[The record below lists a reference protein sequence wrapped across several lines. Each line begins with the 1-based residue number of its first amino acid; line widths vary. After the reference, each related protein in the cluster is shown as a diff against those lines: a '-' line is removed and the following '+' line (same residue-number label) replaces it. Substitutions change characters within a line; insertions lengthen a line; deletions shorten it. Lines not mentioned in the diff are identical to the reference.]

1 MITWVIDISHHSSRE
16 HRWPSPKYIHR
27 ERLRACWWCSYI
39 VICEIL
45 RACWWCSYIVICERL
60 RACWWCSY
68 IVICERLRACWWC
81 SYIVICERLRA
92 CWWCSYIVICEK
104 AYWFRCCLARI
115 SGALG
120 PLIIYPIH
128 DSCHDRRKLR
138 RIYPPAWCMRGP
150 VEGHHTGNILFQ
162 CVNEGSS
169 WVQLVSMH
177 KWPKAC
183 VKTITSTTC
192 MYPCHPESNGNGK
205 KH

>member
-1 MITWVIDISHHSSRE
+1 MIVYFHLIKMILCDDNMGYRHKPPQQSRTSVAFTE
-16 HRWPSPKYIHR
+16 IYPSWKIESVLVVQLYRYLH
-27 ERLRACWWCSYI
+27 
-39 VICEIL
+39 
-45 RACWWCSYIVICERL
+45 
-60 RACWWCSY
+60 
-68 IVICERLRACWWC
+68 
-81 SYIVICERLRA
+81 
-92 CWWCSYIVICEK
+92 K

-128 DSCHDRRKLR
+128 DSCHDRRQLR
-138 RIYPPAWCMRGP
+138 RIYPPAWCMREP

-177 KWPKAC
+177 KWPKSS

-205 KH
+205 KY